1 MQTHDFTA
9 TMQFGIVS
17 AVDEAGHNLRV
28 RIPVLDD
35 METDWLPMA
44 TPAAGGNRFYS
55 LPDEGELV
63 VCLLD
68 VRGENGCVV
77 GAIYNAADKP
87 PVSDRNKWVRR
98 FTNGTVISHDRRTG
112 QVVVDTPGK
121 VRIKAAEKVDIQS
134 PQTEVTGNATVNGL
148 LTYTAGLSASN
159 AGGGDAAN
167 IQGNVIIDGELIV
180 NGINIGKHI
189 HEGDSGGET
198 KEPKN
203 P

>member
-9 TMQFGIVS
+9 TLQFGIVS

-68 VRGENGCVV
+68 ARGENGCVI

-87 PVSDRNKWVRR
+87 PVSDKNQWVRR
-98 FTNGTVISHDRRTG
+98 FTNGTVISHDRRSG
-112 QVVVDTPGK
+112 KVSVDTPGR
-121 VRIKAAEKVDIQS
+121 VSIKAAQKVDIQS
-134 PQTEVTGNATVNGL
+134 PQTEITGNATVNGL

-159 AGGGDAAN
+159 AGGGEAAS
-167 IQGNVIIDGELIV
+167 ITGKVVINGELIV
-180 NGINIGKHI
+180 NGIDIGKHV
-189 HEGDSGGET
+189 HTGDSGGKT
-198 KEPKN
+198 GEPKN